1 LREAAYPAVAGLL
14 LGQTHDAAAVV
25 LAVEL
30 GMVVN
35 RHTSSHDFASS
46 RVPPSPMK
54 ARNLDRNAW
63 YGQMPVM

>member
-1 LREAAYPAVAGLL
+1 MLNVYLREAAYPAVAGLL
-14 LGQTHDAAAVV
+14 LGQTHDAAAVG

-46 RVPPSPMK
+46 KPSSMK
-54 ARNLDRNAW
+54 ARDLDRYAW
-63 YGQMPVM
+63 YG